1 MANNNL
7 FFVVVK
13 NLVGGGGGR
22 WNAQESKWAWSSTK
36 KNKHERGSYF
46 LLLLATVWNQSAEKT
61 DKSEEPNIAKHVWP
75 CTYLIGTYLLGTYL
89 LGTYLLRTYLLGTYL
104 LGTYQLGTY
113 LPILCI
119 KNVRNGCTQV
129 SLVRY
134 VWHQSLPIHVKKI
147 ITIRVGTNAFTS
159 FAHKTL

>member
-22 WNAQESKWAWSSTK
+22 WNAQESKWALSSTK

-75 CTYLIGTYLLGTYL
+75 CTYLIG
-89 LGTYLLRTYLLGTYL
+89 TYLLGTYL